1 MPINKATIM
10 TRGTTLGHVSISR
23 TLCWVSV
30 VEDFANNA
38 ICCNYVNA
46 YCSMWNIHEQS
57 LGRLAGHLFS
67 VIESFLP
74 SILNKIAYANV
85 IAHIYKE
92 RNISMFDSAA
102 VKIAPNSENLKN
114 V

>member
-38 ICCNYVNA
+38 ICCNYINA
-46 YCSMWNIHEQS
+46 YCSM
-57 LGRLAGHLFS
+57 
-67 VIESFLP
+67 
-74 SILNKIAYANV
+74 
-85 IAHIYKE
+85 
-92 RNISMFDSAA
+92 
-102 VKIAPNSENLKN
+102 
-114 V
+114 